1 MDGQLVE
8 ADREEVDIPLGDDSV
23 PSEETLTNGVP
34 NGIDPERLEQLLLQ
48 VAELKK
54 EQQHLREEQEGLV
67 YNFIRNYMLLI
78 FSFS

>member
-54 EQQHLREEQEGLV
+54 EQEHLREEQDGLV
-67 YNFIRNYMLLI
+67 HNFIRNYMLLI